1 MLIPNILI
9 MSWHLSSKKAH
20 FTMKITSLKVVR
32 KTSIIFA
39 SKVKHLLQEAFA
51 GEKKCFCEEPKEM
64 QPQLGL
70 TCVLGK

>member
-1 MLIPNILI
+1 

-20 FTMKITSLKVVR
+20 FTTSLKLKITSLKVVR